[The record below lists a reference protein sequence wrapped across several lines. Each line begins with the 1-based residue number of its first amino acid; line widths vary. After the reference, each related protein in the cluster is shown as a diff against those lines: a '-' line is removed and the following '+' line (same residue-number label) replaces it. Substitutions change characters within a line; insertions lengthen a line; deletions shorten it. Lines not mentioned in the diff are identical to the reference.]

1 MSARSRTVLVS
12 VAVRLAVGAAS
23 WLVVA
28 ATCGCGGGAPPPAA
42 AWKAPDQ
49 ARWQDAFVTAPDML
63 LMLHPAELS
72 RDSVYGPVVKSAL
85 RVALQQSAHVASYG
99 MLEAVQSCEIV
110 VVGKS
115 GDRDAVDGI
124 VVLRGVRAD
133 LDPRRIAGDG
143 GGAMWRAL
151 PQQSSVPEYAGASD
165 ASLFDL
171 GQRTWVVAAGA
182 RRQEARQVFA
192 HPFGRPLPFEE
203 DGALA
208 LLRIRGE
215 TMLTIAPRLRNGD
228 LGPVGRHL
236 AAASLELRPGGE
248 GALAAAFYYRD
259 DESSAF
265 AEVTLRDVAHALSTP
280 GDGKPPWI
288 ASAEVGHQG
297 RTVTVKATIAER
309 LLETLKRVGA
319 R

>member
-1 MSARSRTVLVS
+1 MNARSILLAAATLLAAS
-12 VAVRLAVGAAS
+12 VAP
-23 WLVVA
+23 
-28 ATCGCGGGAPPPAA
+28 ATLGCGGGGPPPVEP
-42 AWKAPDQ
+42 WKTPAG
-49 ARWQDAFVTAPDML
+49 ARWQDVFVTPPDML
-63 LMLHPAELS
+63 LMVHPAQLG
-72 RDSVYGPVVKSAL
+72 RDPVYGPVVKSAL
-85 RVALQQSAHVASYG
+85 RVALQRSAHVASYG
-99 MLEAVQSCEIV
+99 MLEAVQSAEMV

-115 GDRDAVDGI
+115 GDSEAVDGV

-133 LDPRRIAGDG
+133 LDPARIAGEG
-143 GGAMWRAL
+143 GPLWHAL
-151 PQQSSVPEYAGASD
+151 PPQGSASVPEYTNASSD

-171 GQRTWVVAAGA
+171 GERTWVVAAGA
-182 RRQEARQVFA
+182 HRQEARQVFA

-215 TMLTIAPRLRNGD
+215 TMLSIAPRLRNGD
-228 LGPVGRHL
+228 LSPVGKHL

-248 GALAAAFYYRD
+248 GALLAAFVYRD
-259 DESSAF
+259 DEAATF
-265 AEVTLRDVAHALSTP
+265 AETTLRDVAHALSTP

-288 ASAEVGHQG
+288 GSAEVSQQA

-309 LLETLKRVGA
+309 LLQTMKRVGA

>member
-1 MSARSRTVLVS
+1 
-12 VAVRLAVGAAS
+12 
-23 WLVVA
+23 
-28 ATCGCGGGAPPPAA
+28 
-42 AWKAPDQ
+42 
-49 ARWQDAFVTAPDML
+49 ML

-85 RVALQQSAHVASYG
+85 RVALQRSAHLASYG
-99 MLEAVQSCEIV
+99 MLEAVLSCEMV

-115 GDRDAVDGI
+115 GDSDAVDGV

-133 LDPRRIAGDG
+133 LDPGRIGGDG
-143 GGAMWRAL
+143 GGTLWHA
-151 PQQSSVPEYAGASD
+151 VPAAASGGTFAEYANASE

-171 GQRTWVVAAGA
+171 GNRTWVVAAGA

-215 TMLTIAPRLRNGD
+215 TMLTLAPRLRNGD
-228 LGPVGRHL
+228 LAPVGKHL
-236 AAASLELRPGGE
+236 ASASLELRPGGE
-248 GALAAAFYYRD
+248 GALAAAFVYRD
-259 DESSAF
+259 DEASAF
-265 AEVTLRDVAHALSTP
+265 AEPTLRDVAHALSTP
-280 GDGKPPWI
+280 GEG
-288 ASAEVGHQG
+288 
-297 RTVTVKATIAER
+297 
-309 LLETLKRVGA
+309 VGA